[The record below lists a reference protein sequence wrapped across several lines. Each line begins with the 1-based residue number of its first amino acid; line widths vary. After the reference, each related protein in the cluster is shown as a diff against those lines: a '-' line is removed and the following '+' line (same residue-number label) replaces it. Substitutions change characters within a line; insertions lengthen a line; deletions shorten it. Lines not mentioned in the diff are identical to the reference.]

1 MAASDYVPTSKYH
14 LRYSGRPQ
22 MGSGMSALGQPKGT
36 MQLTSGFIIKD
47 HMPYEG
53 YYRDKREEGFH
64 YHRARWKYFKNVY
77 DRDRN
82 TKQQNQIIRRG
93 PAYTKA

>member
-1 MAASDYVPTSKYH
+1 
-14 LRYSGRPQ
+14 
-22 MGSGMSALGQPKGT
+22 
-36 MQLTSGFIIKD
+36 MQLTSGFIIKG
-47 HMPYEG
+47 HMPYDG
-53 YYRDKREEGFH
+53 YYRDKREEGFY
-64 YHRARWKYFKNVY
+64 YHRARWKHFKHVY